1 MHLVSVCLHYGN
13 IIWLPWQRP
22 LRYRKK
28 RSRSFICTQNAFGE
42 KIAKIGIADPEI
54 ICLREMIKKEK
65 DKREEKRKKL
75 TQAKYI
81 AGWQL
86 SQAVKVE
93 SFTNL

>member
-1 MHLVSVCLHYGN
+1 
-13 IIWLPWQRP
+13 
-22 LRYRKK
+22 
-28 RSRSFICTQNAFGE
+28 
-42 KIAKIGIADPEI
+42 
-54 ICLREMIKKEK
+54 MIKKEK